1 MDKAKIYPWPGRP
14 WPARLQNFANQLF
27 SLLLVANVL
36 HFNTGALFSIEP
48 IIDLPSFESMVQA
61 TSFIGDNQLKHVK
74 RIEVV
79 LTAYSS
85 TLDQTDDSPFV
96 TASNTRVRDGIVA
109 ANFLPFG
116 TKIKIPDLFG
126 DKIFV
131 VEDRMHRRF
140 NDRVDIWFSDRW
152 SARQFGLQKAE
163 IIVLES

>member
-1 MDKAKIYPWPGRP
+1 MKKNIISWPD
-14 WPARLQNFANQLF
+14 RLQSFANKLF
-27 SLLLVANVL
+27 SLLLVANIL
-36 HFNTGALFSIEP
+36 HFNTGALFNLEAAIV
-48 IIDLPSFESMVQA
+48 DLPSFESMVQA
-61 TSFIGDNQLKHVK
+61 TSFIGEGQLKHTK

-85 TLDQTDDSPFV
+85 TSDQTDSSPFI

-116 TKIKIPDLFG
+116 TKIMIPELFG
-126 DKIFV
+126 EKTFV

-152 SARQFGLQKAE
+152 SARQFGLKKAE
-163 IIVLES
+163 IIVIES